1 MQSGN
6 ERNVRF
12 ETNVMNGLATIPE
25 WQSHELLSNFIQKL
39 EVDLAVADPREATV
53 NTALDVLD

>member
-1 MQSGN
+1 MQCGH

-25 WQSHELLSNFIQKL
+25 WQSHELLPNFIQKL

-53 NTALDVLD
+53 NTALDVFD